1 MNNGMRPGIFHNP
14 DPTYEKR
21 QLNCILNQNGY
32 VMISKRFLKKS
43 DAAESIL
50 IRSIN
55 TASSARW
62 ICSL

>member
-32 VMISKRFLKKS
+32 AVKLKRFSRKL
-43 DAAESIL
+43 DAVESIL
-50 IRSIN
+50 
-55 TASSARW
+55 T
-62 ICSL
+62 L

>member
-32 VMISKRFLKKS
+32 VMISKRFLKRF
-43 DAAESIL
+43 DAAENIL
-50 IRSIN
+50 
-55 TASSARW
+55 T
-62 ICSL
+62 L